1 MPEDQ
6 DKISISNV
14 HLEEFAENLLLE
26 KNLNNIDEAT
36 LRQMRE
42 DLVDRLERVTDKV
55 VVDNIAENKLPEF
68 EKMIDSGAKPADVQ
82 AFVSANVPN
91 LGPKL
96 TEAYFD
102 FRRLYLGL

>member
-1 MPEDQ
+1 MDQ
-6 DKISISNV
+6 ENNRIGSENV

-26 KNLNNIDEAT
+26 KNLTNIDEAT

-42 DLVDRLERVTDKV
+42 DLVDRLEKVTDKV
-55 VVDNIAENKLPEF
+55 VVDNIPEERLAEF
-68 EKMIDSGAKPADVQ
+68 EKMVDDGAKPEDVQ
-82 AFVSANVPN
+82 AFISTNVPD

-102 FRRLYLGL
+102 FRKLYLGL

>member
-1 MPEDQ
+1 MDQ
-6 DKISISNV
+6 NDNRISNNSV

-26 KNLNNIDEAT
+26 KNLTNIDAAT

-42 DLVDRLERVTDKV
+42 DLVDRLEKVTDKV
-55 VVDNIAENKLPEF
+55 VVDNIPEDKLGEF
-68 EKMIDSGAKPADVQ
+68 EKMVDDGAKEDVQ
-82 AFVSANVPN
+82 AFISSNVPD

-102 FRRLYLGL
+102 FRKLYLGL

>member
-1 MPEDQ
+1 MDQ
-6 DKISISNV
+6 NDNRISNNSV

-26 KNLNNIDEAT
+26 KNLTNIDAAT

-42 DLVDRLERVTDKV
+42 DLVDRLEKVTDKV
-55 VVDNIAENKLPEF
+55 VVDNIPEDKLGEF
-68 EKMIDSGAKPADVQ
+68 EKMVDDGAKPEDVQ
-82 AFVSANVPN
+82 AFISSNVPD

-102 FRRLYLGL
+102 FRKLYLGL